1 MRKSVC
7 FSLLDSNILFPV
19 VHHLSP
25 IEIKSKY
32 LQCVKWQDNQNSIYR
47 SIQFTY
53 LAFKLH
59 RVNTNIYTFAISQI
73 LLIRLNKDIKVYD
86 NRKLYLL

>member
-1 MRKSVC
+1 MFKSAR
-7 FSLLDSNILFPV
+7 FLLSDSNILFPV

-59 RVNTNIYTFAISQI
+59 QVNTNIYFCDFTNFVDTVKQGHKS
-73 LLIRLNKDIKVYD
+73 L
-86 NRKLYLL
+86 